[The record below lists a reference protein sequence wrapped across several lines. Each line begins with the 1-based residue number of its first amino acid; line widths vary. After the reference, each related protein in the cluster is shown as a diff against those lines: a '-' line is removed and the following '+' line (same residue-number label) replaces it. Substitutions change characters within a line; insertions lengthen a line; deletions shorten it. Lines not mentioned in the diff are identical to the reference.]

1 MRRRGRRKRSFSSG
15 GLFGV
20 ALALVPLLWL
30 SARAVV
36 TGSAG
41 SSAASL
47 ESSVHVVLGVPVD
60 ETPEDDLL
68 LDRGVYVLS
77 YSASRRG
84 PNWVAWELDA
94 SHLGTVGRS
103 GEYLPDELLPAGT
116 PRVTKHDYSGSG
128 YDRGH
133 LCPSGDRTSDRSSN
147 VQTFLMTNMHPQV
160 RELNAGPW
168 EKLERFERQ
177 LAQKPG
183 ARLYIVAGGVF
194 DAVPKTIGKGIAVPR
209 ASFKAIVPLREGQ
222 GPTNVERT
230 TPAIAVMMPNVPG
243 VGQAPWTA
251 YVTTIDAIER
261 ETGYDLFRRIPDAVE
276 NAIEARTY
284 RE

>member
-1 MRRRGRRKRSFSSG
+1 MRRKGRRKRSFSFG

-20 ALALVPLLWL
+20 ALAVVPLLWL
-30 SARAVV
+30 SARGVV

-41 SSAASL
+41 SPAASL
-47 ESSVHVVLGVPVD
+47 ESSVHVALGVPVD
-60 ETPEDDLL
+60 ATPEDDLL
-68 LDRGVYVLS
+68 LDRGAYVLS

-94 SHLGTVGRS
+94 SYLGTVGRS
-103 GEYLPDELLPAGT
+103 GEYLLDDLLPPGT

-133 LCPSGDRTSDRSSN
+133 LCPSGDRTRDRASN

-209 ASFKAIVPLREGQ
+209 ASFKAIVSLRQGQ
-222 GPTNVERT
+222 GPMSVERT
-230 TPAIAVMMPNVPG
+230 TPAIAVMMPNVPS
-243 VGQAPWTA
+243 VGQLPWTA
-251 YVTTIDAIER
+251 YVTTVDAIER
-261 ETGYDLFRRIPDAVE
+261 ETGYDLFRRIPDSVE
-276 NAIEARTY
+276 DAIEARTY